1 MAQPLPYLRESA
13 SQTAGPYVHI
23 GLAPRAAGFEPYE
36 HELGRDIAGPQA
48 AGERVRVEGV
58 ILDGVGAPVRDALV
72 EIWQAN
78 AAGLHPGGPG
88 AEAIEPGFRG
98 WGRAV
103 PDFETGLWSVETVK
117 PGPVPGRHGR
127 PQAPHLSLWIVARG
141 INVGLHT
148 RLYFADEAERNAQD
162 PVLNLIEAAH
172 RRETLV
178 AQRREEDGGPLYRLD
193 IRLQGEGE
201 TVFLD
206 V

>member
-1 MAQPLPYLRESA
+1 MPQPLRYLRESA

-23 GLAPRAAGFEPYE
+23 GLAPWAAGFRPYARD
-36 HELGRDIAGPQA
+36 LGRDVAGPEA
-48 AGERVRVEGV
+48 AGERIRVEGV
-58 ILDGVGAPVRDALV
+58 ILDGVGAPLRDALV

-78 AAGLHPGGPG
+78 AAGLYPGGPG
-88 AEAIEPGFRG
+88 AEAVEPGFRG

-117 PGPVPGRHGR
+117 PGPVPGRHGH

-141 INVGLHT
+141 INTGLHT
-148 RLYFADEAERNAQD
+148 RLYFSDEAGANAQD

-178 AQRREEDGGPLYRLD
+178 AVRREEGGAPIYRLD